1 VDGSEG
7 IKNNLGKKEENLPQS
22 EKARVVKIQIGK
34 SLVPVYDLT
43 IEKHHCYL
51 ANGILVSNSDAFRGL
66 AVAYEEIVT
75 KSFKNTVVNNIQD
88 DPYGR

>member
-1 VDGSEG
+1 MRR
-7 IKNNLGKKEENLPQS
+7 IRFL
-22 EKARVVKIQIGK
+22 KAHPEHDWA
-34 SLVPVYDLT
+34 S
-43 IEKHHCYL
+43 H
-51 ANGILVSNSDAFRGL
+51 ASDAFRGL